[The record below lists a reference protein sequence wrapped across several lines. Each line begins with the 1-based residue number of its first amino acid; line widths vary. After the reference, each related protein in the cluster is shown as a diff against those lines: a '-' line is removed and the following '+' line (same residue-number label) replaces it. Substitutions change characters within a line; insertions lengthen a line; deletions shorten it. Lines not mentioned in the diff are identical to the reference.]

1 MIEIAPEEY
10 WKELTL
16 PESIVYCF
24 SLSID
29 GKIGWRLPTE
39 TEYVDRICSIG
50 YTGWDQSDADDVY
63 DTSDTLTCIP
73 VRDLK
78 DD

>member
-1 MIEIAPEEY
+1 MIEIAPGEY
-10 WKELTL
+10 IKRMPFEDAKL
-16 PESIVYCF
+16 YCF

-29 GKIGWRLPTE
+29 GKIGWRLPT
-39 TEYVDRICSIG
+39 TAEYYDNLVI
-50 YTGWDQSDADDVY
+50 TGWRCDEDQYYEWDSKYV
-63 DTSDTLTCIP
+63 TP